1 MTVLC
6 LETFVA
12 APIDRCFDLAR
23 DVEQHIAS
31 TAGTDER
38 AVGGVTA
45 GLLNLGDTVTWD
57 ARHFGVRWRLTSRI
71 TRLDQ
76 PRAFEDQQLHGP
88 FATLHHT
95 HTSSSPSRA
104 ARASS
109 KSCRSVHRLV
119 RLAGSSTCWCW
130 CWGVTCASCS
140 SAATPTS
147 SQSPKEPRGP
157 TRTIAPRWRDVRDF
171 APRRPDVSRGRLF
184 LSHERSGEEPHQW
197 AHARAEGAGRC

>member
-1 MTVLC
+1 LHRIFRTILKQMTVLC

-95 HTSSSPSRA
+95 HEFESVEGGTRIVEIMSFSSPLGPLG
-104 ARASS
+104 
-109 KSCRSVHRLV
+109 RLV
-119 RLAGSSTCWCW
+119 
-130 CWGVTCASCS
+130 
-140 SAATPTS
+140 
-147 SQSPKEPRGP
+147 
-157 TRTIAPRWRDVRDF
+157 DVLVLGRYMRQLLE
-171 APRRPDVSRGRLF
+171 RRNAYLKSVA
-184 LSHERSGEEPHQW
+184 E
-197 AHARAEGAGRC
+197 RAEGPD